1 MQKNVLALL
10 ALSIM
15 FLSSNVMAQQ
25 GKNGVAAVVNGEKI
39 TVEEL
44 REAYNMNPE
53 IKNKISFENFYPKA
67 LEVYINGALL
77 YQAAEKAN
85 VTNSPEYKKQMEI
98 AGQELARKIYLENR
112 VKKEV
117 SEKDIE
123 KEYKNYKNNFKPQKE
138 IKASHILVTDE
149 KTAKDII
156 AQLNKGANFND
167 LAKKYSIDKQAELG
181 YFAKGIMVEEFWNA
195 ADKMKKG
202 QISQTPVKTQFG
214 YHIIKVEDV
223 RDSKPLPLKKVEPQI
238 KAKLT
243 SNVIRK
249 VFDEV
254 SKPAKV
260 EAYGLDGKSLASAPA
275 AK

>member
-167 LAKKYSIDKQAELG
+167 LAKKYSIDKQAEIG
-181 YFAKGIMVEEFWNA
+181 RAHV
-195 ADKMKKG
+195 
-202 QISQTPVKTQFG
+202 
-214 YHIIKVEDV
+214 
-223 RDSKPLPLKKVEPQI
+223 
-238 KAKLT
+238 
-243 SNVIRK
+243 
-249 VFDEV
+249 
-254 SKPAKV
+254 
-260 EAYGLDGKSLASAPA
+260 
-275 AK
+275 